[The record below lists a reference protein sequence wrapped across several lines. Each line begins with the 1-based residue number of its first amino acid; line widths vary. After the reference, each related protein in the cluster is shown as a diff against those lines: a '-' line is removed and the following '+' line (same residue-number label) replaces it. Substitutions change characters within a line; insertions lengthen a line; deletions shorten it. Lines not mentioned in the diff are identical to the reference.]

1 MIHGLL
7 LLCLIDQFTVSVQ
20 EPPAFTV
27 EVHESLFDAAHVES
41 DYYVVM
47 FSASYCEPCRDY
59 KASGK
64 LDAIK
69 KAGYKVAVV
78 DIQENSSFYYGK
90 IPKFW
95 IAKNEQ
101 KVHEWSPG
109 TVSPEVILAK
119 IRDLKGDRPK
129 VSTNFF
135 GRKGTSHESRRTLI
149 EHLLSDGIHKG
160 RHTKESLE
168 SMSDSELVEL
178 HDREHENAGHSV
190 KNGLWKP

>member
-1 MIHGLL
+1 MSVLAVLFSFCFIDPP
-7 LLCLIDQFTVSVQ
+7 LIFPVTGRYAAV
-20 EPPAFTV
+20 
-27 EVHESLFDAAHVES
+27 DAAHVES

-47 FSASYCEPCRDY
+47 FSASYCGPCRDY

-101 KVHEWSPG
+101 KVYEWSPG

-119 IRDLKGDRPK
+119 IKDLKGEKTR

-135 GRKGTSHESRRTLI
+135 GRKGTSHESRQTLI
-149 EHLLSDGIHKG
+149 EHLLGDGIHKG